1 AAAPPPAAPQPDA
14 PVGEVGYDDVTP
26 GPDADGG
33 APGDTGYGY
42 GYPADPETTAITL
55 RPTADMIRAHR
66 RRERRRTL
74 TFLGIFLGVL
84 AMGLASFTFFQGA
97 WSWPF
102 GAANVSAPVCP
113 TPTQTAPPAKNVT
126 VKVYNASSRT
136 GLARTVAGT
145 LKKRGFQIGEV
156 GNDPQEA
163 KVPGV
168 AVIRHG
174 PAGLEAAKTVA
185 AYIDGKVTLV
195 PDERVSESVDLVL
208 GKKFTKVRSAAAAAK
223 ALTPTLASVPA
234 GCAPTGGEQSSTP
247 SGSTAPAGTT
257 SPSKGPS
264 KNASKTPAPSAT

>member
-1 AAAPPPAAPQPDA
+1 
-14 PVGEVGYDDVTP
+14 
-26 GPDADGG
+26 
-33 APGDTGYGY
+33 
-42 GYPADPETTAITL
+42 
-55 RPTADMIRAHR
+55 
-66 RRERRRTL
+66 
-74 TFLGIFLGVL
+74 
-84 AMGLASFTFFQGA
+84 MGLASFTFFQGA

-102 GAANVSAPVCP
+102 GAASVSAPVCP
-113 TPTQTAPPAKNVT
+113 TPTQTAPPAKDVT

-136 GLARTVAGT
+136 GLARTVAAT

-185 AYIDGKVTLV
+185 AYLDGKVTFV
-195 PDERVSESVDLVL
+195 PDDRASESVDLVL

-234 GCAPTGGEQSSTP
+234 GCPQPGGERSPAP
-247 SGSTAPAGTT
+247 SGSTAPAGTPT
-257 SPSKGPS
+257 PSKS
-264 KNASKTPAPSAT
+264 ASKTPAPSAT